1 MRGKWKHDNRFC
13 KRKVRD
19 WRSHLNWKSTSHG
32 EDTEK
37 LWDKN
42 RKRTIVVKFLN
53 FEVKSRILHTY
64 REKKLWKKNMFV
76 NEDFSKETA
85 SIREGLLQKAKDV
98 RSQNKIAKVAHD
110 KLTVYEKE
118 RRNDISEA
126 QGDP

>member
-1 MRGKWKHDNRFC
+1 M
-13 KRKVRD
+13 
-19 WRSHLNWKSTSHG
+19 
-32 EDTEK
+32 
-37 LWDKN
+37 
-42 RKRTIVVKFLN
+42 KFLN

-64 REKKLWKKNMFV
+64 REKKLWKENMFV

-85 SIREGLLQKAKDV
+85 SIRKGLLQKAKDL
-98 RSQNKIAKVAHD
+98 RSQNKIAKVVHD